1 MICIYIY
8 INAGTSSVAPGRPL
22 ELLVLPFWLVFSH
35 GPKGYPVSSKSFGQ
49 VSFPSRLFVLCAQD
63 LQEKL
68 RAAKSEVAKFKTAK
82 DLPRKTFSEAPARI
96 GDSRGRL
103 RDFAETRASAGLRG
117 SEGVRKIWRVSRG
130 TMTLLENRPMSM
142 SCSTCCGIALLQES
156 RLA

>member
-82 DLPRKTFSEAPARI
+82 DLPRKTFSEAPPIRA
-96 GDSRGRL
+96 GDCSIL
-103 RDFAETRASAGLRG
+103 RKRAQAQANDME
-117 SEGVRKIWRVSRG
+117 SEQGHHDSLGKSSHVNV
-130 TMTLLENRPMSM
+130 M
-142 SCSTCCGIALLQES
+142 
-156 RLA
+156 